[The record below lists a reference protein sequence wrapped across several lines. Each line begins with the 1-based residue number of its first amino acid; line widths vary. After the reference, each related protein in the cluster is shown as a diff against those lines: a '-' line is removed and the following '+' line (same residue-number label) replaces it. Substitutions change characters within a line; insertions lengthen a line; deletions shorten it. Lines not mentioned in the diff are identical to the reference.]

1 MQKIT
6 QENLKNFRPNYKP
19 YQERLDDFVSDVG
32 VESRL
37 SKRDYEAAV
46 RRWNSES
53 AIGFT
58 EEEVKILSLIY
69 KCDEQNNRFDND
81 THVHSSK
88 GGNTAEHPM
97 FMGLAYD
104 NFKDVGGL
112 GGDSFDPDSPETLKA
127 AQLSQQVHAMIAVH
141 DVGEVV
147 DVSFAEQ
154 IKTGASKKEPQEE
167 ELVGPFKFKLAAYAI
182 ATNQPE
188 LYEKTVRDLKTSALA
203 AKREYFQQAMDGKIT
218 GDEFVDAFGRVIGE
232 KIAEAEAKIDTS
244 AMPAS
249 YANAADTLT
258 HMFEEAEAGKSMP
271 AKLLAIVDKYEGGAH
286 YAFFAGKST
295 KDFAADSPET
305 DPERRMFSRL
315 FGAGDSASYTLAS
328 SATVLSQLAYSQKLL
343 IQTFDAAD
351 NEPEETRAIAQKM
364 AGAAGGGIMRAI
376 IGLLQKAPPFID
388 FNATKDSEPSITLSD
403 DPEVQREGF
412 TQRLETQRSLQNQ
425 ARAAMKERKGNV
437 TVIDGVMDT
446 KAVIAVFRKAA
457 EAMETGTWRPQGKPG
472 SAIYTLGEE
481 LPKEIQATREDMK
494 AASKEYPLDVA
505 RDFRDDRFNGGSVSL

>member
-1 MQKIT
+1 MQKIS
-6 QENLKNFRPNYKP
+6 QETLKKFRPDYKP
-19 YQERLDDFVSDVG
+19 YAERLNDFVGEVG

-37 SKRDYEAAV
+37 SIRDYESAV
-46 RRWNSES
+46 RKWNAES
-53 AIGFT
+53 AIGFS

-81 THVHSSK
+81 TFVHTSK

-97 FMGLAYD
+97 FMGLAFD
-104 NFKDVGGL
+104 HFKDVAGF
-112 GGDSFDPDSPETLKA
+112 GGDNFDPASPESLKV

-188 LYEKTVRDLKTSALA
+188 LYEQTIRDLKVSALE

-218 GDEFVDAFGRVIGE
+218 GDEFIDAFGRVIGQ

-244 AMPAS
+244 AMPAKFGK
-249 YANAADTLT
+249 AAVALT
-258 HMFEEAEAGKSMP
+258 HMFEEAESGKSMP
-271 AKLLAIVDKYEGGAH
+271 AKLLAIIDKYEGGAH
-286 YAFFAGKST
+286 YAYFAGKTT
-295 KDFAADSPET
+295 KDFAADTSET
-305 DPERRMFSRL
+305 DPEKRMFTRL
-315 FGAGDSASYTLAS
+315 FGMGDSASYALAN
-328 SATVLSQLAYSQKLL
+328 SATVLSQIGYSQKLL

-351 NEPEETRAIAQKM
+351 NEPEETRAIAQKL

-388 FNATKDSEPSITLSD
+388 FNATKDSEPAVTLSD
-403 DPEVQREGF
+403 DPEVQRESF
-412 TQRLETQRSLQNQ
+412 AQRLESQRSL
-425 ARAAMKERKGNV
+425 RAKAMPAIKERKANV
-437 TVIDGVMDT
+437 TKIDGVMDT

-457 EAMETGTWRPQGKPG
+457 EAMESGAWRPQGAPG
-472 SAIYTLGEE
+472 SMIYTLGEE
-481 LPKEIQATREDMK
+481 LPKAIQVTKEDLK
-494 AASKEYPLDVA
+494 AASKEYPLDVS
-505 RDFRDDRFNGGSVSL
+505 RDFRDDRFAGQSVGI